1 MRYRVNRTRLT
12 DHSERGKSVLEG
24 GEDHGHGAT
33 LEGRLLVGGAGIR
46 TSFQETFND
55 LTAVVQVAHFA
66 TLELHNDLDLVSVG
80 KELVRVVDAGFK
92 VVGVDG
98 AGKLNFLDLDDLL
111 ILAGFLFLLD
121 ALKTVLTVVHDA
133 AYRRLCVRRDHDEVK
148 ILLFCHVLCSSE
160 LDDTDLLTVRTDQ
173 SDFICAD
180 LLIDLQLFCANNQAP
195 PFDN

>member
-24 GEDHGHGAT
+24 REDHGHGAT
-33 LEGRLLVGGAGIR
+33 LEGGLLVGGAGIR

-121 ALKTVLTVVHDA
+121 ALETVFTVVHDA
-133 AYRRLCVRRDHDEVK
+133 AYRGFCVRRDHDEVK
-148 ILLFCHVLCSSE
+148 ILLFCHILCHSE

-180 LLIDLQLFCANNQAP
+180 LLIDLQLFCANNPAP